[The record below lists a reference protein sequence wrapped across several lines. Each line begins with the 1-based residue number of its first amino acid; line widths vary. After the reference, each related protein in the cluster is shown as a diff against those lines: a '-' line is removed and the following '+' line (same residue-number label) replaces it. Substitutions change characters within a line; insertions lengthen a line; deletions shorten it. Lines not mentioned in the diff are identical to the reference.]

1 MSELDLYRSN
11 RGEGGFFC
19 CGFAMWRLGED
30 VAGDKCP
37 RRGLAPL
44 GSTWLQLGGST
55 LAEFCCF
62 CDRSCIVFHPFM
74 DMEFLEDSSFWV
86 PRLEAL

>member
-19 CGFAMWRLGED
+19 CGLAMWRLGED
-30 VAGDKCP
+30 VAGDECP

-44 GSTWLQLGGST
+44 GSTWLPLGGST